1 VQGRRTMHAEF
12 CLGRL
17 NEKQHLKD
25 LGLNRKILLKLILN
39 KEN

>member
-1 VQGRRTMHAEF
+1 VQGRRTVQAKL

-25 LGLNRKILLKLILN
+25 LGLYGNILLKLILN